1 MKAFIRK
8 TIFFIFF
15 LAPLVVF
22 GQVQVEGIVFDK
34 ATNQRIAEVL
44 VWNARTSEKVY
55 NNSRGEFR
63 MQIKEGDTI
72 FAEKKG
78 FYKDSLRFTGEKVLL
93 IFLDRSMRYIPEVTV
108 HAKQSPE
115 VLLDQ
120 AKKDYKKAFD
130 LAAPGDLLSVGATGA
145 GLNINTIYNLFSKE
159 GKNAKRLTKTIER
172 EYQENVID
180 SKFTPSLVQSV
191 TGLKD
196 KELSR
201 FMQRY
206 RPSYLFIVSANE
218 YQLIEYVKSKYEMF
232 KLTPELRNLSVLPK
246 LELKEKNKEE

>member
-1 MKAFIRK
+1 MKVFIKK
-8 TIFFIFF
+8 TIFFIFILTPF
-15 LAPLVVF
+15 FVV
-22 GQVQVEGIVFDK
+22 GQIQVEGIVFDK

-44 VWNARTSEKVY
+44 IWNANTGEKVY

-63 MQIKEGDTI
+63 LQVREGDTV

-78 FYKDSLRFTGEKVLL
+78 FYKDSVHFTGEKVLL
-93 IFLDRSMRYIPEVTV
+93 LFLDRSMRYIPEVTV
-108 HAKQSPE
+108 NVKQSPE
-115 VLLDQ
+115 VILDQ

-130 LAAPGDLLSVGATGA
+130 LADPGDLLSVGATGA
-145 GLNINTIYNLFSKE
+145 GLNINTIYNMFSKE
-159 GKNAKRLTKTIER
+159 GKNAKRLTKTIKK
-172 EYQENVID
+172 EYEENVID

-191 TGLKD
+191 TGLKN

-206 RPSYLFIVSANE
+206 RPSYQFVVSANE